1 MHEQIKEFNE
11 LMAQAGHHL
20 ESRLYYSGYTV
31 GAYRN
36 GWVRIREFMADN
48 GIERYGPEVEERF
61 LRKEFEGRSGRKLD
75 KYEQFLANGTKKLT
89 EFQQTGKIDA
99 SVRPKSKYP
108 IAFNG
113 GIGKSITDF
122 IEYKR
127 SEERLSDIRL
137 HCHQRNLLPFH
148 RYCGEEGIR
157 STADIDMAV
166 ILRYIGKLDCK
177 KKTPLYLGIS
187 SLRSFM
193 KYLFQQGISAVD
205 HSLGIPA
212 YRSVGQPELP
222 STYSKRE
229 IEKLVLSVERSS
241 AIGKRNYA
249 IVLLAAR
256 LGLRA
261 SDISRLKFE
270 ELDWDTSTISI
281 KQVKTGRELVLPLL
295 PDVGNALI
303 DYLKHGRPES
313 EEPFVFLSERPPYG
327 RFTTSNVVTHV
338 VQRAFGKSGIDI
350 RNRRFGPHSL
360 RHSLA
365 SRMLEESTVLPVIAE
380 VLGHESTESTRYY
393 LRIDLRSMMQC
404 MLEVPPVPTGFY
416 LQKGGVFYG

>member
-1 MHEQIKEFNE
+1 
-11 LMAQAGHHL
+11 MARAGNHL
-20 ESRLYYSGYTV
+20 ESRLNYSGYSV
-31 GAYRN
+31 GAYRR

-48 GIERYGPEVEERF
+48 GIARYGPEVEKRF
-61 LRKEFEGRSGRKLD
+61 LHNEFGERKGRKLN
-75 KYEQFLANGTKKLT
+75 KYEQFLANGTRKLT
-89 EFQQTGKIDA
+89 EFQQTDKIDVP
-99 SVRPKSKYP
+99 VRPKSKYP
-108 IAFNG
+108 MEFNG
-113 GIGKSITDF
+113 GIGGSITGF
-122 IEYKR
+122 IEHKR

-148 RYCGEEGIR
+148 RYCIEEGIQ
-157 STADIDMAV
+157 SAADIDMAA

-177 KKTPLYLGIS
+177 RKTPLYLGIS
-187 SLRSFM
+187 SLRTFM
-193 KYLFQQGISAVD
+193 KYLFEQGISAVD
-205 HSLGIPA
+205 HSLVIPS

-222 STYSKRE
+222 STYSRPE
-229 IEKLVLSVERSS
+229 IEKLITSIERSS
-241 AIGKRNYA
+241 PIGKRNYA

-261 SDISRLKFE
+261 SDISRLKFS
-270 ELDWDTSTISI
+270 ELDWDASTISI
-281 KQVKTGRELVLPLL
+281 IQVKTGRELVLPLL

-313 EEPFVFLSERPPYG
+313 GEPFVFLSERPPFG

-338 VQRAFGKSGIDI
+338 VQRAFRKSGIGI
-350 RNRRFGPHSL
+350 KGRRFGPHSL

-365 SRMLEESTVLPVIAE
+365 SRMLEESTALPVITE

-404 MLEVPPVPTGFY
+404 TLEVPPVTAGFY